1 MVRTQTEPRLL
12 FDLAGF
18 NIVTITV
25 AVDMPHNF
33 IWVHLDAATRIETLK
48 VDSSRLERQ
57 LVETDVLDKMH
68 TEVANPH
75 SGLLSMQLTM
85 RTLRGGSY
93 SQQQK
98 FSSSFADGM
107 SQVPLLYR
115 YCNQYSSSDII
126 GSTAAKLSL

>member
-1 MVRTQTEPRLL
+1 M
-12 FDLAGF
+12 
-18 NIVTITV
+18 TITV

-57 LVETDVLDKMH
+57 LVDTDILDKMH
-68 TEVANPH
+68 KEVVNPP
-75 SGLLSMQLTM
+75 SELLSMQLTM
-85 RTLRGGSY
+85 RSLRGGSF

-107 SQVPLLYR
+107 SQVLFMCR
-115 YCNQYSSSDII
+115 YCSQ
-126 GSTAAKLSL
+126 